1 MDSYIKHDNFVLVNN
16 VLKEYNEMKKEVK
29 NSEMLWNVYIKTME
43 TYWTSF
49 ENNTVNKNSSVRRPK
64 QNRLMFV
71 SNCAACG
78 NKLRKNSK
86 IKSRF
91 LKNQEPSS
99 IQQF

>member
-1 MDSYIKHDNFVLVNN
+1 MYKSIIKKKRKKPNKLLLLAKTKLNIIEVLISKALMDSYIKHDNFVLVNN

-64 QNRLMFV
+64 QNR
-71 SNCAACG
+71 
-78 NKLRKNSK
+78 
-86 IKSRF
+86 
-91 LKNQEPSS
+91 
-99 IQQF
+99 